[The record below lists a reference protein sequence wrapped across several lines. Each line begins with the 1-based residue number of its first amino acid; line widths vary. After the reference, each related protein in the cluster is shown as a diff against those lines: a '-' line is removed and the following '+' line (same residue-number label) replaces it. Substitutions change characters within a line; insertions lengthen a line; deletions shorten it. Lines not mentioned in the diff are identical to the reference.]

1 MFAESEDLLVRM
13 MSYTNEFLEASGM
26 ENFEKSATNSMALGD
41 EACVFDGLQGYRYL
55 GIIENKSSEMKKYLQ
70 SKYGEEYFSG
80 VPLKQCL
87 GNLINLQETSLM
99 TKIKGKNLHFILFN
113 SQNLPNVDHKSSSI
127 WLANGNNSPRN
138 EGLACFLQ
146 YRNIFFS
153 TEELVSRCPHCKAAK
168 KTVDH
173 LATRCERM
181 LYLDYTRRHNEVVR
195 CLHLHFCRLYG
206 LKNQKR
212 LKTHLVQ
219 EVISNERVEIRVDTR
234 IETDSTIRY
243 NKPDLLVY
251 DKKENVI
258 WIVEVGVTSQD
269 NLQRVELE
277 KLRKYDLLANELSLI
292 HKAKVNI
299 IPVVLTWDGIV
310 SKYFKIFGLDQS
322 EGTSDCLYAI
332 NCA

>member
-1 MFAESEDLLVRM
+1 M
-13 MSYTNEFLEASGM
+13 
-26 ENFEKSATNSMALGD
+26 AT
-41 EACVFDGLQGYRYL
+41 Y
-55 GIIENKSSEMKKYLQ
+55 
-70 SKYGEEYFSG
+70 
-80 VPLKQCL
+80 
-87 GNLINLQETSLM
+87 
-99 TKIKGKNLHFILFN
+99 
-113 SQNLPNVDHKSSSI
+113 KSSSI
-127 WLANGNNSPRN
+127 WLGNGNNSPRN

-146 YRNIFFS
+146 DLNIFFFS
-153 TEELVSRCPHCKAAK
+153 EELVSRCPHCKAAK

-181 LYLDYTRRHNEVVR
+181 LYLDYTRRHNEGVR

-212 LKTHLVQ
+212 LKTHSVQ
-219 EVISNERVEIRVDTR
+219 EVISNERVEVRVDTR
-234 IETDSTIRY
+234 IETDSTVRY

-299 IPVVLTWDGIV
+299 IPVVLAWDGIV
-310 SKYFKIFGLDQS
+310 SKYFKKYLDSIRVREHLIAYMQSIALKRTMESTVLDFRSGLSQMDYEARVEEVLSIYEEANGIGDQEIAVRRLVEDAYHVPFLDGSKRVKIDESVNPGMIDREDSGARRVDS
-322 EGTSDCLYAI
+322 EG
-332 NCA
+332 